1 MVKSLFTKFFYLA
14 ISLQELCNMDRYAV
28 FGNPINHSKSPMI
41 HSLFAQ
47 QTAQDLSYQAIEAPI
62 NGFVNAM
69 NEFFSED
76 GKGCNITVPFKEE
89 AFAFAQQLTSR
100 AQLAGAVNTLVLTDD
115 GRIIGDNTDGFGLVH
130 DLLQYTE
137 LTNKRILLLGA
148 GGAARGVI
156 GPLLEQ
162 GLQELVIANRTDAK
176 AQQLATLFNDK
187 GLVTA
192 CSFTALT
199 GNFDLIINS
208 TSASLSGLV
217 PAISPALVDKN
228 TICYDMMYK
237 ADATAF
243 NLWAVDQGAE
253 LVIDGLGML
262 VGQAAESFNVWR
274 GVTPAM
280 APVLEVLRTTIK

>member
-1 MVKSLFTKFFYLA
+1 
-14 ISLQELCNMDRYAV
+14 MDHYAV

-41 HSLFAQ
+41 HGLFAQ

-62 NGFVNAM
+62 NGFVTAM
-69 NEFFSED
+69 NDFFSQG

-89 AFAFAQQLTSR
+89 AFSFAQQLTPR
-100 AQLAGAVNTLVLTDD
+100 AQLAGAVNTLLLSDD
-115 GRIIGDNTDGFGLVH
+115 GQVIGDNTDGFGLVH
-130 DLLQYTE
+130 DLLQYMVLE
-137 LTNKRILLLGA
+137 NKRVLLLGA

-156 GPLLEQ
+156 GPLLDQ
-162 GLQELVIANRTDAK
+162 GITELVIANRTDAK
-176 AQQLATLFNDK
+176 AQQLATLFNNR
-187 GLVTA
+187 GVVTA
-192 CSFTALT
+192 CGFTALT

-217 PAISPALVDKN
+217 PAISPTLVDNN

-243 NLWAVDQGAE
+243 NLWAADQGAE

-274 GVTPAM
+274 GVTPDM

>member
-1 MVKSLFTKFFYLA
+1 
-14 ISLQELCNMDRYAV
+14 MDRYAV

-62 NGFVNAM
+62 NGFTTAM
-69 NEFFSED
+69 NDFFSQG

-89 AFAFAQQLTSR
+89 AFSFAQELTPR
-100 AQLAGAVNTLVLTDD
+100 AQLAGAVNTLVLNED
-115 GRIIGDNTDGFGLVH
+115 GRVIGDNTDGFGLVH
-130 DLLQYTE
+130 DLLQYTT
-137 LTNKRILLLGA
+137 LTNKRVLLLGA

-162 GLQELVIANRTDAK
+162 NIAELIIANRTDAK
-176 AQQLATLFNDK
+176 AQQLAELFIDK
-187 GLVTA
+187 GDITA
-192 CSFTALT
+192 SSFIALT

-217 PAISPALVDKN
+217 PAISSALVDKK

-237 ADATAF
+237 ADATVF
-243 NLWAVDQGAE
+243 NLWAMEQGAE

-262 VGQAAESFNVWR
+262 VGQAAESFKVWR

-280 APVLEVLRTTIK
+280 APVLKVLRTTIK

>member
-1 MVKSLFTKFFYLA
+1 
-14 ISLQELCNMDRYAV
+14 MDRYAV

-41 HSLFAQ
+41 HGLFAK
-47 QTAQDLSYQAIEAPI
+47 QTAQELSYQAIEAPI
-62 NGFVNAM
+62 NGFTTAM
-69 NEFFSED
+69 NEFFSLG

-89 AFAFAQQLTSR
+89 AFSFAQTLTPR

-115 GRIIGDNTDGFGLVH
+115 GRVIGDNTDGFGLVH
-130 DLLQYTE
+130 DLLQYTA

-162 GLQELVIANRTDAK
+162 GIQELVIANRTDAK
-176 AQQLATLFNDK
+176 AQQLARLFNDK
-187 GLVTA
+187 GDITA
-192 CSFTALT
+192 SSFTALN
-199 GNFDLIINS
+199 GSFDLIINS

-217 PAISPALVDKN
+217 PAISPALVDKK

-237 ADATAF
+237 AEATAF
-243 NLWAVDQGAE
+243 NLWAAEQGAE

-262 VGQAAESFNVWR
+262 VGQAAESFKVWR
-274 GVTPAM
+274 GITPSM
-280 APVLEVLRTTIK
+280 SPVLQALRKTIK